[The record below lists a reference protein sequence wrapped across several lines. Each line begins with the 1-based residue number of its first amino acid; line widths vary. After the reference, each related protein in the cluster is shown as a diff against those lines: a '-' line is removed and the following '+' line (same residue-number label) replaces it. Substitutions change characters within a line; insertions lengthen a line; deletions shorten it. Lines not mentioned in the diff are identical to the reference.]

1 MINAIL
7 NSDEDEE
14 DYRRRKLLRKD
25 GPGPDDY
32 KNLMRAKSA
41 LLDNGD
47 YSDDEERG
55 YNDSRATIDE
65 EAEIAMFKLDTLD
78 TIVEEFVKALND
90 DSFKLSVLY
99 KRDKIAFRRLS
110 LTEKKNFKQFLLS
123 VIERLTKNYDAR
135 KSDELDE
142 LFNDEPI
149 YPKINPSAARLNP
162 ELRKEAAKLPVD
174 VDIRY
179 NPVDDLEKTEKIATL
194 NDIFTFKDKEAK
206 KLKARRKKVNKILK
220 ILCGVETVH
229 PTLKSVNIHYMI
241 TQNPPFVTRRDEILT
256 TYNTSTKWSNWSNY
270 NSLWMKLQS
279 TIDIPTSLETF
290 VIKEFF
296 HLKNKDFKQRVI
308 VDLISA
314 HTESLVDNTLLDPV
328 DDDHNISILKK
339 IRSSL
344 MVERR
349 SEDYKTDRDL
359 NKIAWSYAQDKIQ
372 KNKRKYLAV
381 VEKIE
386 ESVLKQCLNCMQEI
400 AFKCGSFLEKQ
411 VKLYIE
417 YCFAGEYVP
426 YVKRSDVDYS
436 EETFFL
442 RESSDKSDFLF
453 DSMITNDSTYII
465 PNPEHIIVIFHKDTQ
480 TYEGRY
486 LPTNAELQFLVD
498 AGNGRFAE
506 QLLALEIKHGGVTA
520 RIEDAVKQKPYIIVE
535 VKTENSTKSQQQM
548 KAIGKKRE
556 WDRGSAKGIDDIK
569 SYARRGFGKRKR
581 YDSDSDDDDDYID
594 DDEYYKKKYIR
605 EDMGEMNG
613 DIRDLK
619 KKLNKY
625 QMMAK
630 VPRIIRPSTKT
641 ARGEGPFTYTLKAPP
656 ARRNG
661 DSGGGRR
668 RSSGDRASAPSSSR
682 ADKIF
687 STKIGKEDLYKETNP
702 YKMPRVDTLHPDLY
716 YSTEAEKQEANMRYK
731 TMIFHEKNVADLE
744 KELIKT
750 RQKEDAQRNKDLN
763 SLKTMKETRK
773 TDLGKISEAIKT
785 LETSLKEKQSSA
797 GDDSGVGL
805 LDTEKLTKIVQS
817 GFSDMQEIYKNL
829 TSQLRKVGIM
839 LDSEADSAVGQGAEG
854 DMFKH
859 FNDSIETRVALH
871 EINVHE
877 KIFKA
882 QILYN
887 ETTETLQTLLANIN
901 TSGSDRTHRVGGD
914 GGIGGASCDPEIAA
928 IIDGGGPNN
937 NIYDP
942 STVNIQPP
950 RMSESE
956 FDFLFKKYDASM
968 SVIQARNADGEGG
981 CDPGEGTSDGR
992 VRKRKGGNSNGG
1004 GGRNGGGRKSDRSV
1018 VNASVNMV
1026 SKQAFDDV
1034 LERLRNMD
1042 LFSSKLIKMS
1052 DKLRDMYNK
1061 ALGDGSKAQLELD
1074 LRKKQIGDY
1083 QKLIKTLQTLLNSQ
1097 IRTNKME
1104 IGAFKIKFDSFI
1116 ESVAQQMRKQ
1126 AERNEEQNSAITSLR
1141 QNLVESSLV
1150 RLNDINE
1157 FTDSVNDDATS
1168 ATSKLI
1174 LLLKE
1179 QRQDML
1185 DDCRRR
1191 FEEAQ
1196 TAYEEKTGVSDTLR
1210 NRTRNN
1216 YINDRYEDRA
1226 RYNKA
1231 FKANEADSDERE
1243 KKNEVIMNRNNMFI
1257 RDLRTERK
1265 NKINQLSQQ
1274 PLPLIGQSGNNSG
1287 NGGGGSGGSGNSS
1300 SNNNGTGIN
1309 TAGVG
1314 GGDGAGGSGDGGGGS
1329 GSDGEGSGYDSEDSS
1344 NRRGMGGDGGG
1355 GGGRRGLPGSHL
1367 NGPINNLD
1375 QIQTLNLNDMTLA
1388 ERDAVTK
1395 ATALLVDDEK
1405 VAKAVENAHLENRE
1419 AIELERQKT
1428 ELELQ
1433 KKIEERR
1440 YARDM
1445 NRILSVKKNFDKVRT
1460 FDCENSTVTAFKREL
1475 GEDVGIKPQ
1484 IIELKEGQIYRS
1496 ANFGRPAKYIEKIQI
1511 NCAKAWFNAVKHYFP
1526 VTKKVHETGA
1536 KIVYPNYSIIYSK
1549 YVVPTLQLLYGRN
1562 LDSFRIDDKSVL
1574 FTNQE
1579 NRFAFFFKE
1588 MLDNEGEIGIY
1599 KQCEMAVRN
1608 RIKKLSIKNQ

>member
-1 MINAIL
+1 MINAVL

-14 DYRRRKLLRKD
+14 DYRRRKLLRTD

-32 KNLMRAKSA
+32 KNLLRAKSA

-47 YSDDEERG
+47 YSDDEDRG
-55 YNDSRATIDE
+55 YNNSRAAIDE

-149 YPKINPSAARLNP
+149 YPKVNPSASRLNP

-194 NDIFTFKDKEAK
+194 NDIFTFEDKEAK

-220 ILCGVETVH
+220 ILCEIETVH

-279 TIDIPTSLETF
+279 TIDISTSLETF

-296 HLKNKDFKQRVI
+296 HLKNKAFKRKVI
-308 VDLISA
+308 VELIRA
-314 HTESLVDNTLLDPV
+314 HTESLVDNTLLDPL

-344 MVERR
+344 MAERR
-349 SEDYKTDRDL
+349 AEDYKTDREL

-372 KNKRKYLAV
+372 KNKRKYLVV

-436 EETFFL
+436 EETFSL
-442 RESSDKSDFLF
+442 RESSDKSEFLF
-453 DSMITNDSTYII
+453 DSMITDDSTYII

-480 TYEGRY
+480 MYEGRY

-535 VKTENSTKSQQQM
+535 VKTENSTKSQQQQM
-548 KAIGKKRE
+548 KAVGKKRD
-556 WDRGSAKGIDDIK
+556 WDRSSARGADGIK
-569 SYARRGFGKRKR
+569 SYTRRGFGKRKR
-581 YDSDSDDDDDYID
+581 YDSDSDEDDYDDYGD

-613 DIRDLK
+613 DIKDLK

-625 QMMAK
+625 QTMAK
-630 VPRIIRPSTKT
+630 VPRIIRPSAKT
-641 ARGEGPFTYTLKAPP
+641 VRGEGPFTYTLKAPP
-656 ARRNG
+656 ARRSG
-661 DSGGGRR
+661 DRGGAGGGQR
-668 RSSGDRASAPSSSR
+668 RSSGDRASAPSSSK
-682 ADKIF
+682 ADQML
-687 STKIGKEDLYKETNP
+687 STKIGKEDLYKEMNP

-716 YSTEAEKQEANMRYK
+716 YSTDAEKQEANMRYK

-887 ETTETLQTLLANIN
+887 ETTETLQALLANIN
-901 TSGSDRTHRVGGD
+901 TSGSDRAHRVAGD
-914 GGIGGASCDPEIAA
+914 TGIAGASTDPEIAA

-937 NIYDP
+937 NVFDP

-950 RMSESE
+950 TMSESE
-956 FDFLFKKYDASM
+956 FDFLFKKHDASM
-968 SVIQARNADGEGG
+968 SVVQARNVDGEGG
-981 CDPGEGTSDGR
+981 CDLGEGTSDGR
-992 VRKRKGGNSNGG
+992 IRKRKGGGGNGG
-1004 GGRNGGGRKSDRSV
+1004 GGRNGTGRKSDRSV

-1104 IGAFKIKFDSFI
+1104 ISAFKIKFDSFI

-1126 AERNEEQNSAITSLR
+1126 AERNEEQNSAITNLR
-1141 QNLVESSLV
+1141 QNLVESSMV

-1191 FEEAQ
+1191 FENAQ
-1196 TAYEEKTGVSDTLR
+1196 TAYEEKAGISDTLR

-1216 YINDRYEDRA
+1216 YINDRYEDRQ
-1226 RYNKA
+1226 RYDIA
-1231 FKANEADSDERE
+1231 YRANEAENNERQQ
-1243 KKNEVIMNRNNMFI
+1243 KNEPIMDRNNTFI
-1257 RDLRTERK
+1257 RDLRTERE
-1265 NKINQLSQQ
+1265 NKTKQLSQQ
-1274 PLPLIGQSGNNSG
+1274 PLSLIGQSGNNNGDGGGSDNNPGGSNNGIGINDAGVGAGVSG
-1287 NGGGGSGGSGNSS
+1287 NGGN
-1300 SNNNGTGIN
+1300 
-1309 TAGVG
+1309 
-1314 GGDGAGGSGDGGGGS
+1314 GGGS
-1329 GSDGEGSGYDSEDSS
+1329 SSSSSSDGEGDGHNSEV
-1344 NRRGMGGDGGG
+1344 RGP
-1355 GGGRRGLPGSHL
+1355 PGSHL
-1367 NGPINNLD
+1367 YGPINDLEQIKTLD
-1375 QIQTLNLNDMTLA
+1375 LNAMTLA

-1395 ATALLVDDEK
+1395 AVTILVDDK
-1405 VAKAVENAHLENRE
+1405 KAADAIDTAHSKNRE

-1460 FDCENSTVTAFKREL
+1460 FDRENTTVTAFKREL

-1608 RIKKLSIKNQ
+1608 RIKKLSIRKQ

>member
-1 MINAIL
+1 
-7 NSDEDEE
+7 
-14 DYRRRKLLRKD
+14 
-25 GPGPDDY
+25 
-32 KNLMRAKSA
+32 
-41 LLDNGD
+41 
-47 YSDDEERG
+47 
-55 YNDSRATIDE
+55 
-65 EAEIAMFKLDTLD
+65 
-78 TIVEEFVKALND
+78 
-90 DSFKLSVLY
+90 
-99 KRDKIAFRRLS
+99 
-110 LTEKKNFKQFLLS
+110 
-123 VIERLTKNYDAR
+123 
-135 KSDELDE
+135 
-142 LFNDEPI
+142 
-149 YPKINPSAARLNP
+149 
-162 ELRKEAAKLPVD
+162 
-174 VDIRY
+174 
-179 NPVDDLEKTEKIATL
+179 
-194 NDIFTFKDKEAK
+194 
-206 KLKARRKKVNKILK
+206 
-220 ILCGVETVH
+220 
-229 PTLKSVNIHYMI
+229 
-241 TQNPPFVTRRDEILT
+241 
-256 TYNTSTKWSNWSNY
+256 
-270 NSLWMKLQS
+270 MKLQS

-296 HLKNKDFKQRVI
+296 HLKNKDFKQAVI
-308 VDLISA
+308 VDLINT

-344 MVERR
+344 MVEQR
-349 SEDYKTDRDL
+349 SESGADYKTDRDL

-381 VEKIE
+381 VEKVE

-400 AFKCGSFLEKQ
+400 AFKYGSFLEKQ

-436 EETFFL
+436 EEAFF
-442 RESSDKSDFLF
+442 RQDSSDESDFLF
-453 DSMITNDSTYII
+453 DSMITKDSTYII

-486 LPTNAELQFLVD
+486 LPTNAELQFIVD
-498 AGNGRFAE
+498 VGNGRFAE

-535 VKTENSTKSQQQM
+535 VKTDNPGKSQQM
-548 KAIGKKRE
+548 KSIGKKRE
-556 WDRGSAKGIDDIK
+556 GVIGSTKDGSGEVSSGIKGYGK
-569 SYARRGFGKRKR
+569 RSVGKRKR

-630 VPRIIRPSTKT
+630 VPRVVRPSTKT
-641 ARGEGPFTYTLKAPP
+641 IRGEGPFTYTLKAPP
-656 ARRNG
+656 GRRNG
-661 DSGGGRR
+661 DSGGRR
-668 RSSGDRASAPSSSR
+668 RNSGDRASAPLSSR
-682 ADKIF
+682 ANKDF
-687 STKIGKEDLYKETNP
+687 SAKIGKEDLYKETNP
-702 YKMPRVDTLHPDLY
+702 YKMPRVDTIHPDLY

-744 KELIKT
+744 RELIKT
-750 RQKEDAQRNKDLN
+750 RQKEDTQRNKDLN

-817 GFSDMQEIYKNL
+817 GFSDMQDIYKNL
-829 TSQLRKVGIM
+829 ANQLRKVGIM
-839 LDSEADSAVGQGAEG
+839 LDSEEDSAVGEG
-854 DMFKH
+854 TERDMFKH

-882 QILYN
+882 QSLYN

-901 TSGSDRTHRVGGD
+901 TSGSDKTYRVGGD
-914 GGIGGASCDPEIAA
+914 GGVGGASCDPEISA
-928 IIDGGGPNN
+928 IIDGGGLNN
-937 NIYDP
+937 DIYDP
-942 STVNIQPP
+942 STVNIPPP

-956 FDFLFKKYDASM
+956 FDFLFKKADASM
-968 SVIQARNADGEGG
+968 SVIQTRDDDGDGG

-992 VRKRKGGNSNGG
+992 VRKRRGGGSGG
-1004 GGRNGGGRKSDRSV
+1004 GGGGGNNGGGRKSDRSV

-1026 SKQAFDDV
+1026 SKHAFDDV

-1061 ALGDGSKAQLELD
+1061 ALGDGSRAQLELD
-1074 LRKKQIGDY
+1074 LRRKQIADY

-1104 IGAFKIKFDSFI
+1104 IRAFQIKFNSFI
-1116 ESVAQQMRKQ
+1116 ESVAEQMRKQ
-1126 AERNEEQNSAITSLR
+1126 SERNAEQNTALINLR

-1179 QRQDML
+1179 QRQNML
-1185 DDCRRR
+1185 DACRIR

-1196 TAYEEKTGVSDTLR
+1196 SAYEEKTGISDTIR
-1210 NRTRNN
+1210 NRTRSN

-1231 FKANEADSDERE
+1231 FDAHEITSADRDS
-1243 KKNEVIMNRNNMFI
+1243 KNISVTNRNNAFI
-1257 RDLRTERK
+1257 KDLRDERK
-1265 NKINQLSQQ
+1265 RKINQLSQ
-1274 PLPLIGQSGNNSG
+1274 PVPPPTPSIRQSG
-1287 NGGGGSGGSGNSS
+1287 
-1300 SNNNGTGIN
+1300 SNNGN
-1309 TAGVG
+1309 
-1314 GGDGAGGSGDGGGGS
+1314 DGGGGS
-1329 GSDGEGSGYDSEDSS
+1329 GSSGNNGTGVNTTGVGAGGSGGGDGGGDSGSDGDGNGDDGEDGS
-1344 NRRGMGGDGGG
+1344 NRRGGIGDGDG
-1355 GGGRRGLPGSHL
+1355 GGGRRGVPGSHIR
-1367 NGPINNLD
+1367 GPIQNINQL
-1375 QIQTLNLNDMTLA
+1375 MTLDLENMTCA

-1395 ATALLVDDEK
+1395 ATSLLIEDQDT
-1405 VAKAVENAHLENRE
+1405 AQAVEDAHSQNRE

-1460 FDCENSTVTAFKREL
+1460 FDCENSTVTALKREL
-1475 GEDVGIKPQ
+1475 GDDVGIKPQ

-1574 FTNQE
+1574 FTNQD

-1588 MLDNEGEIGIY
+1588 MLDNAGEIGIY

-1608 RIKKLSIKNQ
+1608 RIKKLSVKKQ